1 MRASLSSIASIRSS
15 ARDGPSCTALATVS
29 SLRPPRPALSR
40 AEASAAPFFV
50 SSSSTRL
57 SQCIFAGSAVTTFFF
72 RRVDD
77 MAAAREASA
86 TAALPANLWL
96 PFQET
101 ARIPIRNGREIE
113 GGR

>member
-1 MRASLSSIASIRSS
+1 MTIDSPQRILAEAEQRFAEHGYAGASLSSIASIRSS

-40 AEASAAPFFV
+40 AEASASPLFV

-72 RRVDD
+72 RRIDD

-86 TAALPANLWL
+86 RPDSL
-96 PFQET
+96 
-101 ARIPIRNGREIE
+101 R
-113 GGR
+113 